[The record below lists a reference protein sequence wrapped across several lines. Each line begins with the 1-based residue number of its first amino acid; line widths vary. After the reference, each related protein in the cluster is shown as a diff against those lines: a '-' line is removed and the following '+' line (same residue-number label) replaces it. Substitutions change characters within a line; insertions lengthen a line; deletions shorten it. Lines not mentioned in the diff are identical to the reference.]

1 MLKKVVVE
9 DRGLELQYWSF
20 REDLI
25 KSLLGL
31 QFLVKVLRM
40 KFLEDPFIGS

>member
-1 MLKKVVVE
+1 MLKKVVAE
-9 DRGLELQYWSF
+9 DRDLEVQYWSF

-25 KSLLGL
+25 KILLGL
-31 QFLVKVLRM
+31 QFLVKLPHV

>member
-1 MLKKVVVE
+1 MLKKVVAE
-9 DRGLELQYWSF
+9 DRGPEVQYCSF

-25 KSLLGL
+25 KILLGL
-31 QFLVKVLRM
+31 QFLVKVPHM